1 MFCVVSPVDH
11 KYVPPPIDGV
21 AVSVVDCPLQIVAE
35 LTLTVGTAF
44 TVTVPVDVLEHP
56 FKL

>member
-1 MFCVVSPVDH
+1 MFCVVAPVDH

-44 TVTVPVDVLEHP
+44 TVTAFVDVAEHP
-56 FKL
+56 PRL